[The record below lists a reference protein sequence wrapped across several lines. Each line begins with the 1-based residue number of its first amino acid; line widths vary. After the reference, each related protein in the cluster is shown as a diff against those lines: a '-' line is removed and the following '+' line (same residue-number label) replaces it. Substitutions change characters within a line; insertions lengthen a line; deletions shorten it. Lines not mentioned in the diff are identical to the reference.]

1 MKNYT
6 SSVNPAKSI
15 AAIEQLLIG
24 AKALGISKEYASGKV
39 TAISFAIRHHADA
52 APVTIRLPANL
63 DAVHRVLMKQV
74 KRPDRNTSAKVME
87 QAERTAWR
95 LLHDWVAVQLSL
107 IEIQQVDLL
116 QVFLPY
122 VWNGKQT
129 VYQAM
134 LETRSPALGY
144 KPKAGE

>member
-6 SSVNPAKSI
+6 STVSPAKSI
-15 AAIEQLLIG
+15 AAIEQLLIK
-24 AKALGISKEYASGKV
+24 AKALGISKEYADGKV

-52 APVTIRLPANL
+52 APVTIRLPANVT
-63 DAVHRVLMKQV
+63 AVYKVLASQMKRHTAANYRSTQ
-74 KRPDRNTSAKVME
+74 E

-95 LLHDWVAVQLSL
+95 LLHEWVAVQLSL

-122 VWNGKQT
+122 VWNGQQT
-129 VYQAM
+129 FYQAM
-134 LETRSPALGY
+134 REQRSPALGFVV
-144 KPKAGE
+144 KGEQ